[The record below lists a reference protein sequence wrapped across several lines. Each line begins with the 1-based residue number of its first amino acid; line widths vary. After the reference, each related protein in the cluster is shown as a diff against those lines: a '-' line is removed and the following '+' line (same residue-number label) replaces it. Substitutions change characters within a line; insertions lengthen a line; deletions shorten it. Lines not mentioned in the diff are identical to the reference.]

1 MMKKT
6 LLVVAMVLLALGI
19 TFAQRTVSGSV
30 TDQDGGPLI
39 GASVLVKG
47 TTSGTITDFDGR
59 YTLSIPEGRDV
70 LVFSFTGFDPQ
81 EITLGASNVVNI
93 VLSEGVTLQ
102 TAVVTALGIEKEEK
116 TLGYGVTQVDGDD
129 VTRTR
134 NNSFVDALSGKVS
147 GLTVNTNS
155 QPGGSSEIV
164 IRGYGSVTGNN
175 QALVVIDGVPASN
188 GNNTSITTLLNPLD
202 DFNRSQDF
210 GNQVND
216 INPDDIESISVLKG
230 AAATALYGS
239 RAANGAII
247 ITTKSGKRNQKLTVD
262 YSGSYSQSQVNRLP
276 HMQNTFGQGWNGLFD
291 PIENGSWGPK
301 TDDQLRLWGNT
312 VDNSRQLKPFSA
324 LENNLRDFYENG
336 YGVNNSVSVSG
347 GNESASFRL
356 SYSNSREDGVVPTDA
371 DSYIRNTVGL
381 KGELGDE
388 KFSVG
393 ASVEFMNKEQKA
405 IATGQGDDA
414 GAGKVLFQE
423 LIQFPRD
430 ISIIDHSDY
439 ESKFN
444 NLDNFYTPY
453 AQNPYFVL
461 NNQGNEYSEN
471 RVRGNVNANY
481 NFTEKLTASLRI
493 GGDFSN
499 GSIFDYGNVARI
511 TPGSP
516 NSSSNDVVGRVSENN
531 LSRRQL
537 NGDLLLTY
545 NTSIGSS
552 LSLDVT
558 LGSNVNERFTK
569 YVATYVTDL
578 TIPGFYQ
585 LSNSTVNPTSASGI
599 TLQRLF
605 GVYSIVNLGYND
617 WLYATLQARNDWS
630 STLPKE
636 NNSFFYPAFTVSAI
650 LSDAFSLP
658 SQTISFLKVRAS
670 VAQVGND
677 APPYRITPIYTAA
690 QAASGGFGSIV
701 FPIGGTNAFELG
713 DRIGNDQLQPE
724 ITTEYEVGADVRLF
738 RNRLGFDVA
747 YYNRVTT
754 DQIINVEKD
763 PTSGFTSQTVN
774 IGEIQNKGIE
784 LMVNATPVKKS
795 KFRWDINYNF
805 NKNNNEVLALNQDAA
820 SGNSIVLN
828 TAYGIEL
835 RAEVGQPLGTIYA
848 PSAQLDPDGNIVVN
862 PANGL
867 PQQADDKKLMGTVNP
882 DFQMGLG
889 NTLSYGDFALS
900 FDVDYRKGGVF
911 WSYTARLNYFVGNAW
926 NTQYNDREPYIIP
939 NSVVENADGTFSE
952 NTTEIDRSNI
962 FTYWGGSSVPAREE
976 NHVLDKTFF
985 KLRNVSL
992 TYNLPTKLTDRL
1004 NMNRASLTV
1013 FGRNLVLWTPEENH
1027 FVDPEGSTFGVGLA
1041 GKIGEFSNSP
1051 TNAVYGVTLKLSL

>member
-1 MMKKT
+1 MKKT
-6 LLVVAMVLLALGI
+6 LLVVSMVLFAMGIAL
-19 TFAQRTVSGSV
+19 AQRSISGTV
-30 TDQDGGPLI
+30 TDQTGEPLI
-39 GASVLVKG
+39 GASILVKG
-47 TTSGTITDFDGR
+47 TTTGTVTDFDGR
-59 YTLSIPEGRDV
+59 YTLSVAEGRDV
-70 LVFSFTGFDPQ
+70 LIFSFTGFDPQ
-81 EITLGASNVVNI
+81 EIPIGISNVIDV
-93 VLSEGVTLQ
+93 VLTEGITLQ
-102 TAVVTALGIEKEEK
+102 TAVVTALGIEKDEK
-116 TLGYGVTQVDGDD
+116 TLGYGVTQVDGDEI
-129 VTRTR
+129 TKTR
-134 NNSFVDALSGKVS
+134 NNSFVDALSGKVA
-147 GLTVNTNS
+147 GLTVSTNG

-175 QALVVIDGVPASN
+175 QALLVIDGVPASN
-188 GNNTSITTLLNPLD
+188 GNNTSVTTLLNPLD

-216 INPDDIESISVLKG
+216 INPDDIENISVLKG

-262 YSGSYSQSQVNRLP
+262 YSGSYTRSQVNRLP
-276 HMQNTFGQGWNGLFD
+276 HMQNSFGQGWSGLFD
-291 PIENGSWGPK
+291 NIENGSWGPK
-301 TDDQLRLWGNT
+301 TDNELRLWGNT
-312 VDNSRQLKPFSA
+312 IDNSRQLKPFSA
-324 LENNLRDFYENG
+324 LENNLRDFYDTG
-336 YGVNNSVSVSG
+336 FGVNNSVSVAG

-356 SYSNSREDGVVPTDA
+356 SYSNAQEDGVVPTDA
-371 DSYIRNTVGL
+371 DSYKRNTVGL
-381 KGELGDE
+381 KGEIGNE
-388 KFSVG
+388 KVTIG

-423 LIQFPRD
+423 LIQIPRD
-430 ISIIDHSDY
+430 ISIVDHKDY
-439 ESKFN
+439 EGKFN
-444 NLDNFYTPY
+444 NLDNYFTPY
-453 AQNPYFVL
+453 AQNPYFIL

-471 RVRGNVNANY
+471 RVRGNTNIQY
-481 NFTEKLTASLRI
+481 SITDKLKASLRI

-499 GSIFDYGNVARI
+499 ASIFDYGNVARI

-516 NSSSNDVVGRVSENN
+516 NSSSNDVVGRVAENN
-531 LSRRQL
+531 IARRQM
-537 NGDLLLTY
+537 NGDLLLSY
-545 NTSIGSS
+545 NTNIGND

-558 LGSNVNERFTK
+558 LGSNVNEQYTK
-569 YVATYVTDL
+569 YVATFVTDL

-585 LSNSTVNPTSASGI
+585 LSNSTVNPTSASAI
-599 TLQRLF
+599 SLRRLV
-605 GVYSIVNLGYND
+605 GVYSIVNLGYRD

-630 STLPKE
+630 STLPTD

-650 LSDAFSLP
+650 LSDALNLP
-658 SQTISFLKVRAS
+658 SGTLSFLKLRAS

-677 APPYRITPIYTAA
+677 APPYRIVPIYSAA
-690 QAASGGFGSIV
+690 QAAAGGFGTIQ

-713 DRIGNDQLQPE
+713 DRIGNDLLQPE

-738 RNRLGFDVA
+738 QNRIGLDIA
-747 YYNRVTT
+747 YYDRITT

-774 IGEIQNKGIE
+774 IGKIQNKGIE
-784 LMVNATPVKKS
+784 FMLNLTPVKKG
-795 KFRWDINYNF
+795 KFRWDLNYNF
-805 NKNNNEVLALNQDAA
+805 NKNKNEVLELNQDAA

-835 RAEVGQPLGTIYA
+835 RAEVGQPLGTIYS
-848 PSAQLDPDGNIVVN
+848 PTAQLDPNGNVVVN

-867 PQQADDKKLMGTVNP
+867 PQQASDKKLMGSINP
-882 DFQMGLG
+882 DYQMGLS
-889 NTLSYGDFALS
+889 NTLTYGDFALS

-939 NSVVENADGTFSE
+939 NSVVENSDGTFTE

-962 FTYWGGSSVPAREE
+962 YTFWGGSSVPAREE

-985 KLRNVSL
+985 KLRNLSL
-992 TYNLPTKLTDRL
+992 SYNLPTTLTDKL
-1004 NMNRASLTV
+1004 HVGKASLTV
-1013 FGRNLVLWTPEENH
+1013 FGRNLILWTPAENH
-1027 FVDPEGSTFGVGLA
+1027 FVDPEGSTFGIGLA
-1041 GKIGEFSNSP
+1041 GKIGEFSSSP
-1051 TNAVYGVTLKLSL
+1051 TNAMYGVTLKLSL